1 MIDKYALNMLS
12 ASGEFEEE
20 QRYWLQQLKGDLTPV
35 TFPYDVAAPAPDQ
48 RERASITRSYALP
61 QELSERLYVFC
72 NHSDY
77 GVYMTVLSAFPFLL
91 HLYAQADEIVIGSPV
106 FRGEA
111 SEADRMNEILPLRI
125 SYDGQSSFKATLSDI
140 KRKVTEANDH
150 EFFPLRQWVEELT
163 RVVVLFDRIHKA
175 GFADGYCPDMTFAL
189 AKREQTLHVEVD
201 FRADSYEQPTID
213 AIFRRLTRYLQ
224 VVLDEPNVMMADI
237 DLVESE
243 EKRRLVYDFNDTHAV
258 YDENATIH
266 RIFERQALKTP
277 DRIAIVDGSEQWT
290 YRELD
295 EKANNLAHVLR
306 GKGVIPNQCVGVMT
320 ERSTGMILS
329 MLAILKAGGAYVP
342 IDPAY
347 PADRIAY
354 MLENSGVRLLVHDFS
369 DPKGLQELSC
379 DTIDLSLVPTVSFDP
394 LPDVNTSDDLAYV
407 IYTSGTT
414 GKPKGVMIEHRNVVR
429 LFFHDKPLFQFEEND
444 VWTMFHSYCFDF
456 SVWEMY
462 GALLYGGK
470 LVVIRKEVA
479 QDPLRFVETMILE
492 NVTVLNQTPSS
503 FYHIIQHDLEREQPE
518 LRLRYVIFGGE
529 ALKPAILKPFK
540 ERYADTKLINMY
552 GITETTVH
560 VTFKEI
566 TDAEIATNVSNI
578 GKPIPTLRCYIL
590 DDRLNLV
597 PQGVVGEL
605 YVGGE
610 GVARGYIHNEN
621 LTGEKFL
628 YDPFLPKER
637 LYRSGDLARWT
648 DEGELE
654 YFGRIDHQVKI
665 RGHRI
670 ELGEIET
677 KLLQQEEIQECLV
690 IARKD
695 VAGQFDL
702 VAYYVAEQEMDVSS
716 LRDHLATELPDFMI
730 PAFFK
735 HLLALPLTDNG
746 KVDRKA
752 LPQPELARAS
762 GHVYVAPRTP
772 TEHEIAD
779 LWADVLQL
787 EEIGIH
793 DNFFSIGGDS
803 IKVIRFLSR
812 MNKAQGS
819 NLSVAD
825 FYRNPTIAELGV
837 LLSMPASEGGDE
849 RERGLHLIDGMKS
862 RLQNELADVP
872 MPADAEDYYPLSSIQ
887 MSMVFY
893 SKLKPDEP
901 IYHDQFYYVLDFARF
916 DWELLRE
923 TVFRLA
929 VKHPILRTSMQ
940 LERYSEPIQIV
951 HRDRMPAMALE
962 NLSACAIE
970 EQEQRIQDYMAEDLR
985 NKFRFDDDLL
995 WRLGV
1000 FQLSPGEVC
1009 IVLSF
1014 HHAILDGWSV
1024 ASFNKEIIDTYE
1036 RLLHGGV
1043 VSAEPLKASYKDYVG
1058 IQLSRNSSLETE
1070 QFWKRELEGYTRNKL
1085 PFNLGAKQIENRP
1098 ESAIYRSEIDQ
1109 ELLVALDRLT
1119 RDQGFTL
1126 KEICFS
1132 AYLYLMSVITTEQD
1146 LVTGIVTHD
1155 RPAIED
1161 GENMLGCFLNTLP
1174 FREAIDRT
1182 RTGLSFMGQVQQR
1195 LRQVATHDMPLVDIA
1210 NLLGEG
1216 RQHAANPL
1224 FDALFNFTDFHVLD
1238 NMDRQNEIKGS
1249 DRRLN
1254 LKSSEMTNT
1263 LFDLEVT
1270 RTWNRLGVQIKYA
1283 RNYFYET
1290 EIETAFNMYL
1300 RILRNF
1306 AADPVATL
1314 REIPL
1319 MEAEQ
1324 RERIVYG
1331 FNSTQTP
1338 YAREKTMHRL
1348 FEEQAARSPSRVALT
1363 MEGAELTYAELN
1375 SKANQVAVMLAERG
1389 VRPRDRVALIA
1400 DRGFE
1405 MVIGMFGILKAGA
1418 AYVPI
1423 DPEYPEA
1430 RQRYICE
1437 NAEVTALLADRDDGL
1452 GIGNTLKL
1460 DPEYYGQWSDEESGI
1475 YAEPTDLA
1483 YIIYTSGSTGNP
1495 KGVMIEH
1502 HSAVNLIQWVN
1513 KRFEVGENDTLLFIT
1528 SMCFDLSVYDLFG
1541 MLACGGK
1548 VVIARKD
1555 QISDHTEMI
1564 RLLKQDR
1571 ITFWD
1576 SVPSTMNHLVSM
1588 LGQDEPDFTQTDL
1601 RLVFMSGD
1609 WIPVTLPKRIER
1621 FFPNASAIAL
1631 GGATEATVWSNYYPI
1646 GAVED
1651 TQSSIPYGVPMDNNY
1666 FYILD
1671 EELNPVP
1678 YGVAGELYIGGVG
1691 VARGYMNDPGK
1702 TMNAFLPNPFLPEP
1716 GERMYKTGDLGRM
1729 LPSGVMEFLGRK
1741 DHQVKIRGFRVEL
1754 GEIESQLVK
1763 LKHVREAVVVDRPDK
1778 EGIPHLCAY
1787 VAFDQVMTSQQL
1799 RDELAS
1805 KLPGYMIPSI
1815 FIPLERLPLTAN
1827 GKIDRKALP
1836 EPDDSFYTGSE
1847 YEGPRDP
1854 VEERLT
1860 RIWQEV
1866 LGKERIGIRDHFFEI
1881 GGHSLLATSLAL
1893 KMNREFGIDIPLLV
1907 IFNHPTVLE
1916 IADIVR
1922 SAKRSIHRRI
1932 ERAPE
1937 MDEYPLSSAQQRM
1950 FILNR
1955 IEGEGLHYNSP
1966 AAFVVEGNL
1975 DAARLEEAFRSLL
1988 SRHEILRTSF
1998 ALKDGVMVQ
2007 RIHADLEWSVER
2019 IKLDVEASAETEVL
2033 DVIRTFVRSFD
2044 LANAPLL
2051 RVGLAQWG
2059 ANRHLLLFDMHHMIS
2074 DGVSMGIL
2082 IREFIAYY
2090 EQQQLEAPRIQYRD
2104 YAAWQQQALNGEAMA
2119 EQRNYWLNR
2128 FADEIPV
2135 LQIATDY
2142 QRPAVKSF
2150 EGDRLSSSA
2159 DKELAE
2165 GLQRVAASSG
2175 GTLYMVLLAA
2185 YNVLLAKY
2193 SGQTDIVVGSP
2204 IAGRSHADLE
2214 SMLGVFINTL
2224 AMRNSPEPDKTF
2236 EQLLLEVKENALQA
2250 YANQDY
2256 PFEQLVEK
2264 LNLRNDI
2271 SRNPLFDTMFIL
2283 QNTDRM
2289 RYELDGLTFAEQS
2302 LEHQAVKFDL
2312 TLQVMEDSNGIRFDW
2327 EYGTKLFKKATVDRL
2342 SGHWLQLLRSI
2353 ALNPSQR
2360 LADIE
2365 MISEE
2370 EKRQILKTFNNTAA
2384 SYPEHTTLHETFE
2397 EQAARTP
2404 DRVAVVFEDRQM
2416 TYHELNARSNQLA
2429 RHLRERGVRA
2439 DMVVGVMADRSFEM
2453 IVGIYAILK
2462 AGGAYVP
2469 LDPAYPEERLLYMLR
2484 DSGIELVLTQ
2494 SDTALSLPV
2503 STILLTDSR
2512 LYAGEDSNL
2521 PSISGP
2527 THLAYVIYT
2536 SGSTGKPKGV
2546 MIEHRSVMNRLNWMQ
2561 KQYPLTGDDVLLQKT
2576 RYSFDV
2582 SVWEMFWWFMAGAR
2596 LSVLSPEVEMDPN
2609 RLAETIER
2617 DGVTV
2622 IHFVPSMLNAFLDYA
2637 EQSDTVANRT
2647 SSLRWVVCSGE
2658 ALPLASVQRFNR
2670 VLGRPHSIRLANL
2683 YGPTEAT
2690 VDVTYYDCSPNDDD
2704 TMIPIGRPID
2714 NTSVFVV
2721 DPLGRLQPIGV
2732 IGELCIAGVG
2742 LARGYAGE
2750 LGRTQDRFVD
2760 HPYVSGERMYKTGD
2774 LARWLPD
2781 GLIEYRGRLDHQVK
2795 IRGFRIELGEIEA
2808 QLSKYPSILEAA
2820 VIDRTDAQQSRY
2832 LCAYYASNEEIT
2844 VSELRAYL
2852 LSKLPDY
2859 MIPSY
2864 FVRLDRMP
2872 LTANGKLD
2880 RRRLPEPV
2888 ERIHTGTPYVAP
2900 RDTIERQ
2907 LAEIWQQLLGIES
2920 VGLQDHFFDLGGH
2933 SLKAMVLVS
2942 RIQKE
2947 FGVEAQVRE
2956 VFQHPFL
2963 EELAECIRLKEIRG
2977 YDAIPNAEIRE
2988 YYPMS
2993 AAQRRM
2999 FILNQMEGKG
3009 VQYNNPNAFLLAGA
3023 LDEQRL
3029 AEAFRQLLVRHDT
3042 LRTSFVMEN
3051 ELPVQRIDSDAA
3063 ISIER
3068 YEMNR
3073 SETSER
3079 SSLED
3084 IIRRFVRPFD
3094 LHVAPLLRIGLAKI
3108 AEDRHLLL
3116 FDMHHIISDGVSMGI
3131 FVREFIALYEG
3142 KELPA
3147 LRIQYKDFA
3156 TWQQEAAYQ
3165 DALLDDET
3173 YWLNRFAGELPVLD
3187 LPSDDRRPA
3196 VFSYEGDRI
3205 QFSANREMT
3214 EGLHQVAA
3222 RTGSS
3227 MYMVL
3232 LAAYNVLLAKVTGQ
3246 TDIVVGSPIAGRSHA
3261 DLEGMLGVFINTLA
3275 MRNAPE
3281 PDKTFEQLLLEVK
3294 ENALQAYAHQ
3304 DYPFE
3309 QLVDKLNLRKD
3320 LSRNPLFDTM
3330 FILQNMDQEQL
3341 EIPGLTLTPYPFDL
3355 RTSKYDL
3362 TLQASEEADVLSF
3375 TMEFGTKLFKK
3386 ETIERL
3392 ATHWLRILQYILLDP
3407 SLRLADIDILP
3418 EEERRLI
3425 VHEFNDTTIDYAKD
3439 KTLHHMFEEQA
3450 AARPDEVAIVFEHER
3465 LTYGELDERSN
3476 RLAHT
3481 LRERGVTQDT
3491 VVGLMAERSLEMFI
3505 GIYGILKAG
3514 ASYLPMDPAYP
3525 QERLDYMLLDS
3536 GAKLVLSHTSQS
3548 VPVSVETMQLAD
3560 PNLYSDNKAA
3570 LPTIAGPLNLAYVI
3584 YTSGSTGKPK
3594 GVMIEH
3600 QALAN
3605 LFAGMTQEIPF
3616 SAGDSILTLT
3626 SISFDIFVLESLIPL
3641 AAGMTLVAPAQERE
3655 RDLRS
3660 LEQYIAEYP
3669 VKTIQ
3674 LTPSRLRMLLDGQVL
3689 EPLRRASFLLIGGEP
3704 LPADLLQTLQATT
3717 AARIFNMY
3725 GPTET
3730 TVWSAV
3736 RELTDTADVAIGK
3749 PIANTRMYVLD
3760 RSDRVQPI
3768 GVIGELCIAGDG
3780 LARGYWNRPDLTNEK
3795 FPPDPYR
3802 DQGRMYRTGDLAKW
3816 LPDGNLAYMGRI
3828 DHQVKIRGYRIELG
3842 EIEAVMRLHD
3852 SIQEAVVIAR
3862 EDENRPSF
3870 LCAYVV
3876 ANEELT
3882 TAQYKEHA
3890 MLALPEY
3897 MVPSFFIRLDN
3908 IPLTPNGKIDRRA
3921 LPEPQGNIHG
3931 GVEYVAPRNEIEAKL
3946 VEIWS
3951 EILELETI
3959 GVHDDFFDLGGNSIQ
3974 LVRLHMALE
3983 REELLPERDTSLS
3996 FQHRTIE
4003 ALASYIVNQPVR
4015 SVEEVGVVE

>member
-1 MIDKYALNMLS
+1 M
-12 ASGEFEEE
+12 
-20 QRYWLQQLKGDLTPV
+20 
-35 TFPYDVAAPAPDQ
+35 
-48 RERASITRSYALP
+48 
-61 QELSERLYVFC
+61 
-72 NHSDY
+72 
-77 GVYMTVLSAFPFLL
+77 
-91 HLYAQADEIVIGSPV
+91 
-106 FRGEA
+106 
-111 SEADRMNEILPLRI
+111 
-125 SYDGQSSFKATLSDI
+125 
-140 KRKVTEANDH
+140 
-150 EFFPLRQWVEELT
+150 
-163 RVVVLFDRIHKA
+163 
-175 GFADGYCPDMTFAL
+175 
-189 AKREQTLHVEVD
+189 
-201 FRADSYEQPTID
+201 
-213 AIFRRLTRYLQ
+213 
-224 VVLDEPNVMMADI
+224 
-237 DLVESE
+237 
-243 EKRRLVYDFNDTHAV
+243 
-258 YDENATIH
+258 
-266 RIFERQALKTP
+266 
-277 DRIAIVDGSEQWT
+277 
-290 YRELD
+290 
-295 EKANNLAHVLR
+295 
-306 GKGVIPNQCVGVMT
+306 
-320 ERSTGMILS
+320 
-329 MLAILKAGGAYVP
+329 
-342 IDPAY
+342 
-347 PADRIAY
+347 
-354 MLENSGVRLLVHDFS
+354 
-369 DPKGLQELSC
+369 
-379 DTIDLSLVPTVSFDP
+379 
-394 LPDVNTSDDLAYV
+394 
-407 IYTSGTT
+407 
-414 GKPKGVMIEHRNVVR
+414 
-429 LFFHDKPLFQFEEND
+429 
-444 VWTMFHSYCFDF
+444 
-456 SVWEMY
+456 
-462 GALLYGGK
+462 
-470 LVVIRKEVA
+470 
-479 QDPLRFVETMILE
+479 
-492 NVTVLNQTPSS
+492 
-503 FYHIIQHDLEREQPE
+503 
-518 LRLRYVIFGGE
+518 
-529 ALKPAILKPFK
+529 
-540 ERYADTKLINMY
+540 
-552 GITETTVH
+552 
-560 VTFKEI
+560 
-566 TDAEIATNVSNI
+566 
-578 GKPIPTLRCYIL
+578 
-590 DDRLNLV
+590 
-597 PQGVVGEL
+597 
-605 YVGGE
+605 
-610 GVARGYIHNEN
+610 
-621 LTGEKFL
+621 
-628 YDPFLPKER
+628 
-637 LYRSGDLARWT
+637 
-648 DEGELE
+648 
-654 YFGRIDHQVKI
+654 
-665 RGHRI
+665 
-670 ELGEIET
+670 
-677 KLLQQEEIQECLV
+677 
-690 IARKD
+690 
-695 VAGQFDL
+695 
-702 VAYYVAEQEMDVSS
+702 
-716 LRDHLATELPDFMI
+716 
-730 PAFFK
+730 
-735 HLLALPLTDNG
+735 
-746 KVDRKA
+746 DRKA